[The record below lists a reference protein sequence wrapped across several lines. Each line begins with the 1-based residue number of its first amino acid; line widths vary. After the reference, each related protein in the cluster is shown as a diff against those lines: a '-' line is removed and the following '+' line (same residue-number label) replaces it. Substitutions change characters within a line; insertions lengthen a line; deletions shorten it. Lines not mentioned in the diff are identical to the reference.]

1 MAMNPASVYDTAT
14 IKTYDNEVLA
24 IKFENDLNTALDLN
38 QFTTVNNEL
47 AADPGMTYKVRT
59 YFATGSAEDVEM
71 GEGSTQFIGS
81 DFTETDY
88 TVKVTQAAV
97 KYYDEQA
104 MNDPNAVDKAIARL
118 SASFT
123 NDLNEKIIA
132 ELKKGTQVKYSF
144 DHSFEGVIDALA
156 MFPDDEAI
164 KAEGKFLL
172 MNKLD
177 SAKLIKKA
185 KDQLQYVED
194 YVRTGYLGT
203 IAGVNIYNSK
213 LVDEGESF
221 LGTREAVTTFV
232 KRGVKLTPEY
242 DADHRENRLTGNI
255 VRLVALTDNS
265 KVVRLV
271 TAAEA

>member
-1 MAMNPASVYDTAT
+1 MASVYDTT
-14 IKTYDNEVLA
+14 NIKTYDNEVLA

-81 DFTETDY
+81 DFTEQDY
-88 TVKVTQAAV
+88 DVKVTQAAT

-118 SASFT
+118 SAAFT

-132 ELKKGTQVKYSF
+132 EFKKGTQIKYSF
-144 DHSFEGVIDALA
+144 DHTFEGMIDALA
-156 MFPDDEAI
+156 MFPDDESI

-172 MNKLD
+172 MHKND
-177 SAKLIKKA
+177 SAKLIKNA

-194 YVRTGYLGT
+194 YIRTGYLGT

-213 LVDEGESF
+213 LVDEGEAF
-221 LGTREAVTTFV
+221 LATREAVTTFV
-232 KRGVKLTPEY
+232 KRGVKITPEY
-242 DADHRENRLTGNI
+242 DADHRENRLTGNV
-255 VRLVALTDNS
+255 VRVVALTDNS
-265 KVVRLV
+265 KVVKLL
-271 TAAEA
+271 TAAEGA

>member
-1 MAMNPASVYDTAT
+1 MASVYDTSN

-24 IKFENDLNTALDLN
+24 IKFEDDLNTALDLN

-47 AADPGMTYKVRT
+47 AADPGMTYVVRT
-59 YFATGSAEDVEM
+59 YFGTGSAEDVEM
-71 GEGSTQFIGS
+71 GQGNSEFIGS
-81 DFTETDY
+81 DFTESEY
-88 TVKVTQAAV
+88 TVKVTQAAT

-132 ELKKGTQVKYSF
+132 ELHKGTQVKYSF
-144 DHSFEGVIDALA
+144 DHTFEGVIDGLA

-164 KAEGKFLL
+164 KADGKYLL
-172 MNKLD
+172 MHKND
-177 SAKLIKKA
+177 SAKLIKNA
-185 KDQLQYVED
+185 KDQLQYVEA
-194 YVRTGYLGT
+194 YIRSGYLGT

-213 LVDEGESF
+213 LCTEGEAF

-242 DADHRENRLTGNI
+242 DANTRENKLTGNV

-271 TAAEA
+271 TAEA